1 MAANI
6 QLIFFR
12 KPKSKDILVKFLMNE
27 NETSIPVK
35 TDCYPYYHW
44 NDVKKFYRD
53 KIKASGL
60 DLDQYTTK

>member
-1 MAANI
+1 
-6 QLIFFR
+6 
-12 KPKSKDILVKFLMNE
+12 MNE